1 MSEEVK
7 EEIEALMS
15 IYEEDMEGNILVLKL
30 LNNKMFFNIL
40 ISLICKLFITNVTM
54 VTIPKKPGYI
64 NQFFFSSSLKIL
76 ACV

>member
-40 ISLICKLFITNVTM
+40 IC
-54 VTIPKKPGYI
+54 
-64 NQFFFSSSLKIL
+64 
-76 ACV
+76 

>member
-40 ISLICKLFITNVTM
+40 I
-54 VTIPKKPGYI
+54 
-64 NQFFFSSSLKIL
+64 
-76 ACV
+76 

>member
-30 LNNKMFFNIL
+30 LNNKMFF
-40 ISLICKLFITNVTM
+40 
-54 VTIPKKPGYI
+54 
-64 NQFFFSSSLKIL
+64 
-76 ACV
+76 